1 MDFLTIRQYAFVVRL
16 DIKHF
21 CSSFLSTNILGIGI
35 KNSERTH
42 MKKYNKK
49 TSLFRDKKTVIL
61 MYIALVYLFIVLDIT
76 LIDRSVGQ
84 RRKMLEPFWEISQ
97 FLETKQ
103 YTYWLIQIFGNIFLL
118 LPFGFV
124 LPVIFE
130 KFRSFRLTTGVC
142 LGFSLFIELT
152 QYVTGR
158 GLLELDD
165 IMHNTVGGAMGFII
179 YEKIAEYRGIKYL

>member
-1 MDFLTIRQYAFVVRL
+1 
-16 DIKHF
+16 
-21 CSSFLSTNILGIGI
+21 
-35 KNSERTH
+35 

-61 MYIALVYLFIVLDIT
+61 MCIALVYLFIVLDIT

-103 YTYWLIQIFGNIFLL
+103 YTYWLIQIFGNIFML

-130 KFRSFRLTTGVC
+130 KFRRFRLTTGVC

-165 IMHNTVGGAMGFII
+165 IMHNTIGGAMGFII

>member
-1 MDFLTIRQYAFVVRL
+1 
-16 DIKHF
+16 
-21 CSSFLSTNILGIGI
+21 
-35 KNSERTH
+35 
-42 MKKYNKK
+42 
-49 TSLFRDKKTVIL
+49 
-61 MYIALVYLFIVLDIT
+61 
-76 LIDRSVGQ
+76 
-84 RRKMLEPFWEISQ
+84 MLEPFWEISQ

-103 YTYWLIQIFGNIFLL
+103 YTYWLIQIFGNIFML

-124 LPVIFE
+124 LPIIFE

>member
-1 MDFLTIRQYAFVVRL
+1 MCY
-16 DIKHF
+16 
-21 CSSFLSTNILGIGI
+21 NIIYHL
-35 KNSERTH
+35 KNAERTH

-61 MYIALVYLFIVLDIT
+61 MCIALVYLFIVLDIT

-103 YTYWLIQIFGNIFLL
+103 YTYWLIQIFGNIFML

-124 LPVIFE
+124 LPVIFR
-130 KFRSFRLTTGVC
+130 KFKSFRLTTGVC

-152 QYVTGR
+152 QYITGR

-179 YEKIAEYRGIKYL
+179 YEKIAKYRGIKYL

>member
-1 MDFLTIRQYAFVVRL
+1 
-16 DIKHF
+16 
-21 CSSFLSTNILGIGI
+21 
-35 KNSERTH
+35 

-49 TSLFRDKKTVIL
+49 SSLFRDKKTVIL
-61 MYIALVYLFIVLDIT
+61 MCIALVYLFIVLDIT

-103 YTYWLIQIFGNIFLL
+103 YTYWIIQIFGNIFMLM
-118 LPFGFV
+118 PFGFV
-124 LPVIFE
+124 LPIIFR
-130 KFRSFRLTTGVC
+130 KFQSFRLTTGVC

-165 IMHNTVGGAMGFII
+165 IMHNAVGGAMGFIFYEI
-179 YEKIAEYRGIKYL
+179 INEKISEYRGKKYL